1 MKVLLTGA
9 NGFVGSH
16 LLDRLRAD
24 GIPTVLLLRRRSNT
38 RFIAQHLPHVEVHHG
53 GLDDLPTLRK
63 AVAGATHVLHC
74 AGATKALRAGD
85 LFAANQ
91 AGTRNLV
98 QAVNETAEST
108 TPVQRLVHLSSLA
121 AGRAGTRAAPACED
135 DPSEP
140 LSEYGRSKRAG
151 EREVI
156 AGCRREF
163 VVLRPCA
170 VYGPRDAEFLR
181 LFKAARAHVL
191 PVFGGGLQELSLVF
205 APDLAAAAVRALT
218 GPGIAG
224 RLLNVAG
231 AEVVTAGELAAA
243 IARALGGRMFRLSL
257 PAGVLKLVCALASA
271 GARLTGKATVLAH
284 GKYRELTAPGW
295 VCDTTR
301 LQSAMGPLC
310 QTRLADGLSATLAW
324 YREHGWL

>member
-16 LLDRLRAD
+16 ILDRLRAD
-24 GIPTVLLLRRRSNT
+24 GIPTILLLRRTSNT

-53 GLDDLPTLRK
+53 GLDDLPALRK

-74 AGATKALRAGD
+74 AGATKALRAED

-98 QAVNETAEST
+98 QAVDETAEST

-156 AGCRREF
+156 AGCRCEF
-163 VVLRPCA
+163 AVLRPCA

-224 RLLNVAG
+224 RVLNVAG

-243 IARALGGRMFRLSL
+243 IAQALGGRMFRPSL
-257 PAGVLKLVCALASA
+257 PAGVLRLVCALATA
-271 GARLTGKATVLAH
+271 GARITRKATVLAH

-310 QTRLADGLSATLAW
+310 PTRLADGLSATLAW